1 MHELINWLVQTI
13 GALGYPG
20 IFLLMA
26 MESSVIPIPSEV
38 VMPPAGYLAQQGQM
52 NIFVAILCGT
62 LGSLVGAYANYFAAH
77 YLGRPLVL
85 KYGKYVWIT
94 EEKFAKVETF
104 FKEHGEV
111 STFIG
116 RLLPVVRHLISL
128 PAGLAGMNHLK
139 FSLYTLLGAG
149 IWVTILTYIGY
160 FIGANQ
166 DLIMKYSHQALIG
179 AVLLST
185 GSSSCMSGTIGGK
198 NAVLKATDRTIR
210 SFSYIEFTHVKST
223 EFTSII
229 HPFPSQLSAAL
240 YCADRPMYYPIKLI

>member
-13 GALGYPG
+13 GVMGYPG

-26 MESSVIPIPSEV
+26 MESSVIPIPSEL

-52 NIFVAILCGT
+52 NIWVAIFMGT
-62 LGSLVGAYANYFAAH
+62 AGSLVGAYANYFAAH
-77 YLGRPLVL
+77 YLGRPLLL

-94 EEKFAKVETF
+94 EEKFAKVERF
-104 FKEHGEV
+104 FRDHGEV

-149 IWVTILTYIGY
+149 IWVTVLTCIGY

-166 DLIMKYSHQALIG
+166 ELIMQYSHQALIG
-179 AVLLST
+179 VVIASLVIIYFYVRAHKKKKGAGAIT
-185 GSSSCMSGTIGGK
+185 G
-198 NAVLKATDRTIR
+198 D
-210 SFSYIEFTHVKST
+210 
-223 EFTSII
+223 
-229 HPFPSQLSAAL
+229 
-240 YCADRPMYYPIKLI
+240 